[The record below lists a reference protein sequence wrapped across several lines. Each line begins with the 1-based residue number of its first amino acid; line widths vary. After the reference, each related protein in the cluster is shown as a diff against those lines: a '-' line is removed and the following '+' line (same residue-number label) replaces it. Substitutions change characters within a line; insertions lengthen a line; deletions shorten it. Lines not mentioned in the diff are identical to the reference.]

1 MSDTLNAITLEGDWV
16 DLNSTY
22 EITNGTTL
30 IIQNQTSSWVEVAIS
45 ALEPAEDF
53 RGMMIPSDI
62 AFPATVVPDT
72 NPVWVRGNGPISV
85 QVVDAA

>member
-1 MSDTLNAITLEGDWV
+1 MSDTLNAITLQGDWV

-22 EITNGTTL
+22 EIANGTTL

-45 ALEPAEDF
+45 ATEPLEDF

-62 AFPATVVPDT
+62 AFPATVVPDI
-72 NPVWVRGNGPISV
+72 NPVWIRGKGPVSV
-85 QVVDAA
+85 QVVDAP